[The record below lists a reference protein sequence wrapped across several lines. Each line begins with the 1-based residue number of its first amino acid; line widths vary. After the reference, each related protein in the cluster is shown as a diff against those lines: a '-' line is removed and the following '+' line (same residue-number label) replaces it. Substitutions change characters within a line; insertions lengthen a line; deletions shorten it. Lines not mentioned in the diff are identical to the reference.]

1 MQLSSNVIPFNY
13 SRRPRCART
22 GKGLAGLGAGTGAAV
37 GTAIGS
43 AYGPIGAAAG
53 GAIGGAFDSSGS
65 GAGAAGAP
73 GGMGLPGAAPSST
86 SVNPSLQTSISP
98 QISPVFQQSYMP
110 QNSAMTAGTT
120 QNMPT
125 NQGVTQPGMPGNPGM
140 LPGGSP
146 LDTSG
151 FPPAMGGQYAT
162 PPVNSGWN
170 TPQGQGLVPPGGTSF
185 LSKYGVWIGGGVAG
199 LILLAVLMKKRK

>member
-1 MQLSSNVIPFNY
+1 MQLNDKATPGSAYGPH
-13 SRRPRCART
+13 SRRGSCSR
-22 GKGLAGLGAGTGAAV
+22 GLAGLGDTGTGAAV

-53 GAIGGAFDSSGS
+53 GAIGGAFDGS
-65 GAGAAGAP
+65 GGAGGAAGP
-73 GGMGLPGAAPSST
+73 GGMPLAPSTT
-86 SVNPSLQTSISP
+86 SQVSPTFQTSISP

-125 NQGVTQPGMPGNPGM
+125 SQSATRPGVPGNPGM

-151 FPPAMGGQYAT
+151 FPPAMGGQFAT
-162 PPVNSGWN
+162 PSSGWN
-170 TPQGQGLVPPGGTSF
+170 TPQGQGLTPPGGSF
-185 LSKYGVWIGGGVAG
+185 LSKYGVWIAGGAVG
-199 LILLAVLMKKRK
+199 LVLLAVLMKKRK